1 MKKLAILGASGHG
14 KVVADAAECCGWN
27 VSFFDDNTSVGEV
40 VNGWPVFGTF
50 QDLLNQ
56 LDRFEGAIVGIGNN
70 RVRLEKSEILLANG
84 APLVSIIHPSAT
96 VSRYANIKAGTVVVG
111 GAVVN
116 VDARLGL
123 ACIIN
128 TGATVDH
135 DCALGD
141 GVHVSPGANLAGEVR
156 IGNGSWVG
164 IGSVVR
170 QQLSIGS
177 NVMIAAGATVVK
189 NVSDNTSVAGTPAK
203 TMR

>member
-1 MKKLAILGASGHG
+1 MKKLAIFGASGHG
-14 KVVADAAECCGWN
+14 KVVADAAECCDWT
-27 VSFFDDNTSVGEV
+27 VSFFDDNPVVGET
-40 VNGWPVFGTF
+40 VNNWPVLGTF
-50 QDLLNQ
+50 QELLNQ
-56 LDRFEGAIVGIGNN
+56 LDKFEGVIVGIGNN
-70 RVRLEKSEILLANG
+70 RVRLEKSETLLAQG

-111 GAVVN
+111 GAVIN

-135 DCALGD
+135 DSALGD

-156 IGNGSWVG
+156 IGKGSWVG

-170 QQLSIGS
+170 QQICIGS
-177 NVMIAAGATVVK
+177 NVMIAAGATVIKDVP
-189 NVSDNTSVAGTPAK
+189 DNTSVAGTPAK